1 MSASYSMVGQALQA
15 TTPPPNCS
23 LIRDNIMAG
32 NGSLADLPALCSRYN
47 TPARVFIGLVLG
59 ALIVGTAVGNML
71 VILAVALVKK
81 LQTPSNLL
89 IVSLAVSDFMVALFV
104 LPFAT
109 YKQLSEGMWL
119 LSHAL
124 CDTFI
129 ICDVLLCSSSILNL
143 CAISIDRYLV
153 ITRPFSYAA
162 NRTPFRMG
170 VMIVIAWIV
179 AALISVPPVLG
190 WKKPHQPGQCNIS
203 DDLGY
208 QIYATFG
215 AFYLP
220 LLVMLIL
227 YGRIFK
233 LAHKMAKADAKQKPT
248 VLTTT
253 MTNARGSCGSGGAA
267 VDASEAGTAAGTPET
282 HEGKRLIRFS
292 GGGAGG
298 TDGDGP
304 LPNGD
309 RNTSFTDHLPMRR
322 QARQNAQKNTKSKS
336 KNKSNS
342 ETKAIKTLGVIMGC
356 FTLCWLP
363 FFIMQV
369 SDGSV
374 GNRRNKEKFLRKL

>member
-1 MSASYSMVGQALQA
+1 MSGAAYA
-15 TTPPPNCS
+15 TILPTPAAAPNCS
-23 LIRDNIMAG
+23 LFKGLIMSG
-32 NGSLADLPALCSRYN
+32 NGSLADLPSECSRYN
-47 TPARVFIGLVLG
+47 TASRVFIGLVLS
-59 ALIVGTAVGNML
+59 ALVVGIAVGNML

-89 IVSLAVSDFMVALFV
+89 IVSLAVSDFSVALFV
-104 LPFAT
+104 LPMAT

-162 NRTPFRMG
+162 NRTPTRMAI
-170 VMIVIAWIV
+170 MIFIAWIV
-179 AALISVPPVLG
+179 AALISIPPVLG
-190 WKKPHQPGQCNIS
+190 WKKPHQPGMCNIS

-248 VLTTT
+248 VLSTTS
-253 MTNARGSCGSGGAA
+253 NSAGRGSCGSGAITL
-267 VDASEAGTAAGTPET
+267 DHSEAGTTAGTPET

-292 GGGAGG
+292 GGSGG
-298 TDGDGP
+298 DASST
-304 LPNGD
+304 LPNGE
-309 RNTSFTDHLPMRR
+309 RSTSLTDHLPMRR
-322 QARQNAQKNTKSKS
+322 HARHASKSNAKS
-336 KNKSNS
+336 KNKSKGNS

-369 SDGSV
+369 SWWFQSETE
-374 GNRRNKEKFLRKL
+374 R

>member
-1 MSASYSMVGQALQA
+1 MNETYSLMGLETTAAS
-15 TTPPPNCS
+15 PNCDG
-23 LIRDNIMAG
+23 IRKAIMAG
-32 NGSLADLPALCSRYN
+32 NGSLSDLPGECWRYN
-47 TPARVFIGLVLG
+47 TPARAVIGIILG
-59 ALIVGTAVGNML
+59 ALIIGTAVGNML

-89 IVSLAVSDFMVALFV
+89 IVSLAVSDFTVALFV

-109 YKQLSEGMWL
+109 YKQLSESMWL

-190 WKKPHQPGQCNIS
+190 WKKPHKPGQCNIS

-248 VLTTT
+248 VLTATG
-253 MTNARGSCGSGGAA
+253 RGSCGSGGGTL
-267 VDASEAGTAAGTPET
+267 DTSEAGTAAGTPET

-292 GGGAGG
+292 GGSGSGDA
-298 TDGDGP
+298 DGP

-309 RNTSFTDHLPMRR
+309 RSTSFVDHLPMRR
-322 QARQNAQKNTKSKS
+322 QTRQNAQKNAKAKAKS
-336 KNKSNS
+336 KSNS

-369 SDGSV
+369 S
-374 GNRRNKEKFLRKL
+374 LRP